1 MVMFF
6 WKKISI
12 TDKMFF
18 AQYLSLMLRSGITLT
33 RALDFLVAQMSNL
46 RMKEV
51 AASLS
56 RDITTG
62 MGVAQSF
69 AKYPDVFD
77 ELFVS
82 MVSSGEAAGNLEEVL
97 DVISEELRKSAELRS
112 KVIGALI
119 YPAIIVTMMILVSIF
134 IVFFVFPRIIK
145 VYESLRVK
153 VPLLTKLFI
162 AIVQFL
168 VANAY
173 YILGALILII
183 AALVIFARLPKGK
196 RTFHW
201 LWIHLPVIKTLNMK
215 INVVQFSR
223 TLASLLKSGIALPQA
238 FEITSRTFQNSF
250 YRESVAAM
258 ATGIREGKR
267 ASDLV
272 MQYSLLYPPVV
283 GQMMGVGEETGRL
296 TEILQQLAR
305 FYEQEVDLM
314 LNNLSKIIEP
324 ILMLLIGGGVGLI
337 AVATVQLIYA
347 SLRGIVQ

>member
-1 MVMFF
+1 MFF
-6 WKKISI
+6 WKRVSI
-12 TDKMFF
+12 ADKMFF
-18 AQYLSLMLRSGITLT
+18 AQYLALMLRSGITLT

-56 RDITTG
+56 RDITAG
-62 MGVAQSF
+62 MNVAQSF
-69 AKYPDVFD
+69 SKYPDVFD

-82 MVSSGEAAGNLEEVL
+82 MVASGETAGNLEEVL
-97 DVISEELRKSAELRS
+97 DVIAEELRKAAELRS

-119 YPAIIVTMMILVSIF
+119 YPAIIVTMMIAVSTF

-145 VYESLRVK
+145 IYESLRVG
-153 VPLLTKLFI
+153 VPVLTKVFI
-162 AIVQFL
+162 AVVRFL
-168 VANAY
+168 VGNAY
-173 YILGALILII
+173 YIVGGIIIIILALIVL
-183 AALVIFARLPKGK
+183 ARLPKGK
-196 RTFHW
+196 RIFHW
-201 LWIHLPVIKTLNMK
+201 LWIRSPILKTINMK

-258 ATGIREGKR
+258 ATGIRQGKR
-267 ASDLV
+267 ISELV
-272 MQYSLLYPPVV
+272 AQYTLLYPPVV

-324 ILMLLIGGGVGLI
+324 ILMLIVGGGVGLI

-347 SLRGIVQ
+347 SLQGVVQ